1 MTRLRGLKR
10 QVRPGR
16 WLIIALAVVVAL
28 GSLGVAYGYSSGT
41 LKAGDMMA
49 MACFNGPFT
58 WVVSNDDGKVT
69 NICSYGDI
77 DPGDDGGGTNYDKWG
92 DQSSND
98 PSETQTMG
106 VECARYDKD
115 VARTTAWMSSCDRKE
130 ITVLVENAYPSY
142 YPTVFFG
149 LKNTQSFSVKI
160 KSIDISYDIPGLNV
174 TFDGVAVGDVL
185 SSGQEVIGR
194 LGIHTEQSAHQNS
207 TYNVKVKV
215 ELVQKEKSGCGWG
228 WWGWWNWWGWWGC
241 RGWC

>member
-1 MTRLRGLKR
+1 MARLRGLKR
-10 QVRPGR
+10 QVRLGR
-16 WLIIALAVVVAL
+16 WLIIALAVVVVL

-41 LKAGDMMA
+41 LKAGNMMA

-69 NICSYGDI
+69 SISPYGAI

-92 DQSSND
+92 GQSSDD

-115 VARTTAWMSSCDRKE
+115 VARTTAWISCDRKE

-160 KSIDISYDIPGLNV
+160 KSIDISYDIPELTV

-185 SSGQEVIGR
+185 SSGQEVTGR
-194 LGIHTEQSAHQNS
+194 LGIHTEQSARQNS
-207 TYNVKVKV
+207 TYDVKVKI
-215 ELVQKEKSGCGWG
+215 ELVQKEKSGCGWWY
-228 WWGWWNWWGWWGC
+228 WWYWWQWGHWKWWC
-241 RGWC
+241 